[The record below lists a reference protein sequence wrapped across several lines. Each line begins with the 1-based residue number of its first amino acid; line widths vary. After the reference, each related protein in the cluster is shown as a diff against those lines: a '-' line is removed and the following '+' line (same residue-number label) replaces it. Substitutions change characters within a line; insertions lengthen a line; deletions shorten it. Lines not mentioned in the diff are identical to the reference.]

1 MVSWTAARHRPMLRR
16 MTNRT
21 YKRSGLIA
29 LALVLVLLATAAAV
43 LVLHRDDGGSPA
55 DRANAGAQRFLDAWA
70 AGELERA
77 AGYTDDPE
85 AARSLLESVENN
97 LRAEDLTLGAPGE
110 AVAAD
115 SEEDGGDAWAVPF
128 TVTFTLPG
136 LGPWAYDTQAVLR
149 PGGADD
155 GWQVTWESALV
166 HPELAEGQ
174 TLVLSH
180 GEAGRAPV
188 LAADG
193 SELAGASTVWEVSVW
208 PARLT
213 DPPAAWAALDALDA
227 GIDTDALADRV
238 AEADPDEAVPVVTL
252 RDSVFQEHAEDLRAA
267 EGLQFAE
274 GSRQLAH
281 AARAVVGG
289 VDGSGAGV
297 SGLQER
303 YDEQL
308 AGTASAAVVI
318 ADRES
323 GAALETL
330 YEREGGEPGEPV
342 TTTIDPAAQ
351 RAAEAALENAGR
363 EGAIVAVRPSTGEV
377 LAAADWPV
385 DGFARSLTGQLAP
398 GSTFKVVTAAALL
411 EGGLTPGD
419 VVGCPKYATV
429 DGFRYE
435 NQNEFELGPDTTL
448 HEAFT
453 ASCNTALIENRDL
466 LANDSL
472 HTTAQAF
479 GIGTEWNVGAAT
491 YDGNVPV
498 AENDNELAAS
508 LIGQARVQTSPLV
521 MASVAATVA
530 DGTFRQPVLVPDA
543 VTERHEAT
551 ATLDPQTVDGLR
563 TMMRA
568 TVTEGSASALRE
580 VPGVPH
586 GKTGTAEF
594 ENADG
599 ELSTNAWI
607 IGYLGERDLA
617 FAVVLEDGGSGG
629 SDAGPVA
636 AAFLN
641 ALNG

>member
-1 MVSWTAARHRPMLRR
+1 

-29 LALVLVLLATAAAV
+29 LALVLVLLATAAV
-43 LVLHRDDGGSPA
+43 MLMLRRDDGGSPA
-55 DRANAGAQRFLDAWA
+55 ERANAGAQRFLDAWA

-136 LGPWAYDTQAVLR
+136 LGAWAYDTQAVLR

-166 HPELAEGQ
+166 HPQLAEGQ

-180 GEAGRAPV
+180 GEAERAPV

-193 SELAGASTVWEVSVW
+193 SELAGPSTVWEVSVW

-252 RDSVFQEHAEDLRAA
+252 RDSVFQEHAEDLRAT

-351 RAAEAALENAGR
+351 RAAEAALEDAGR

-453 ASCNTALIENRDL
+453 ASCNTALIENRDR

-479 GIGTEWNVGAAT
+479 GIGTEWNVGAST

-543 VTERHEAT
+543 VRERHEAT
-551 ATLDPQTVDGLR
+551 ATLDPQTVEGLR

>member
-1 MVSWTAARHRPMLRR
+1 

-29 LALVLVLLATAAAV
+29 LALVLVLLATAAV
-43 LVLHRDDGGSPA
+43 MLVLRRDDGGSPA
-55 DRANAGAQRFLDAWA
+55 ERANAGAQRFLDAWA

-136 LGPWAYDTQAVLR
+136 LGAWAYDTQAVLR

-166 HPELAEGQ
+166 HPQLAEGQ

-180 GEAGRAPV
+180 GEAERAPV

-193 SELAGASTVWEVSVW
+193 SELAGPSTVWEVSVW

-238 AEADPDEAVPVVTL
+238 AEAGPDEAVPVVTL

-351 RAAEAALENAGR
+351 RAAEAALEDAGR

-453 ASCNTALIENRDL
+453 ASCNTALIENRDR

-543 VTERHEAT
+543 VRERHEAT
-551 ATLDPQTVDGLR
+551 ATLDPQTVEGLR